1 MVNLQQHADQAHP
14 VLLHSPGPCCR
25 PLAAVSHDPIRL
37 MARYPLLFAHQ
48 SASGGSPCAHLASM
62 HYSAPATCAI
72 DRCLL
77 SDPPARRIIL
87 PVIVLAVVFISS
99 CTVSVL
105 TALSTIAVSPSSL
118 PSQPFPRPPTPSR
131 ATEFRSTIFCLTPQQ
146 REIAQRITSEVYK
159 IRFARLKKT
168 IVTKIVGP
176 EPENGASAELRQR
189 RCVC

>member
-1 MVNLQQHADQAHP
+1 
-14 VLLHSPGPCCR
+14 
-25 PLAAVSHDPIRL
+25 
-37 MARYPLLFAHQ
+37 
-48 SASGGSPCAHLASM
+48 M
-62 HYSAPATCAI
+62 HYSAPATCTI

-77 SDPPARRIIL
+77 SDLLVRRIIVS
-87 PVIVLAVVFISS
+87 VIVLVVVFILS
-99 CTVSVL
+99 CTASVL
-105 TALSTIAVSPSSL
+105 TALLTIAVSPSAL
-118 PSQPFPRPPTPSR
+118 LRQPFPRPPKPSR